1 MAKKPDG
8 PPRGSR
14 GISRRDFLRGG
25 AAAGVLGAGL
35 LRGVPFVEPAAAAKA
50 EAGTP
55 IVGPGAVPMNFR
67 INGKAMSARLEPR
80 VTLLDAL
87 RTRFELTG
95 AKRVCDRGTCGA
107 CTVLLDDR
115 TVYACSILAIDAQDA
130 EIRTVESIGSLEKL
144 HPLQKAFVKHDAQQ
158 CGFCT
163 PGFVVAAKGLL
174 EHNPHPTLAEIH
186 HGLSGNF
193 CRCGTYAGIRQAV
206 LQVAQGRAEE
216 ADPEPDVPPMPGEEE
231 APPGAPEAPKA
242 PRKKKK
248 KKKPG
253 RGGPRW
259 RTLAIPRPRSGT

>member
-1 MAKKPDG
+1 VLRWYEMKMAGDG
-8 PPRGSR
+8 ERDDPPRGSR
-14 GISRRDFLRGG
+14 GSRGLSRRDFLRGG
-25 AAAGVLGAGL
+25 AAAGVLGTGL
-35 LRGVPFVEPAAAAKA
+35 FRGVPPVEPAAAAKA
-50 EAGTP
+50 EAGVP

-67 INGKAMSARLEPR
+67 INGQAMSARLEPR

-107 CTVLLDDR
+107 CTILIDGK

-130 EIRTVESIGSLEKL
+130 EIKTIESFGSGNKL
-144 HPLQKAFVKHDAQQ
+144 NRLQAAFVENDAQQ

-163 PGFVVAAKGLL
+163 PGFVVAAKALL
-174 EHNPHPTLAEIH
+174 DRNPHPTLAEIH

-216 ADPEPDVPPMPGEEE
+216 PEPAPDPSGPPVTGEEE
-231 APPGAPEAPKA
+231 ARPEK
-242 PRKKKK
+242 RKKKK
-248 KKKPG
+248 KKPRKGG
-253 RGGPRW
+253 RDGG
-259 RTLAIPRPRSGT
+259 L